1 MILSRVLWSD
11 YTQIVAATRTNEYGK
26 GREALLAATVQVVAE
41 RGLHGLTLRSVAEV
55 AGVNNTL
62 ISHHFG
68 TKDALLH
75 EAVAWATA
83 RAIRLSD
90 LSAAET
96 IDGNFAGA
104 LVELVTSEPQLQIFQ
119 YEFVLESRRRPDLR
133 AEAVALYEG
142 YIQGL
147 ERALARHGHTD
158 TGPLARAVFA
168 ALDGLVFQQITVASG
183 EAVRASIERVG
194 TLLEA
199 NLTSGSPRPL
209 QEIGE
214 PS

>member
-1 MILSRVLWSD
+1 M
-11 YTQIVAATRTNEYGK
+11 AATRTNEYGK

-41 RGLHGLTLRSVAEV
+41 RGLHGLTLRAVAEV

-104 LVELVTSEPQLQIFQ
+104 LVELVASEPHLQIFQ

-142 YIQGL
+142 YIEGL
-147 ERALARHGHTD
+147 ELALARHGHAD
-158 TGPLARAVFA
+158 TKPLARAVFA
-168 ALDGLVFQQITVASG
+168 ALDGLVFQQLTVADG
-183 EAVRASIERVG
+183 AVVQTAIERIG
-194 TLLEA
+194 SLLEA
-199 NLTSGSPRPL
+199 NLAGSPSRPL
-209 QEIGE
+209 QEIGGA
-214 PS
+214 S

>member
-1 MILSRVLWSD
+1 M
-11 YTQIVAATRTNEYGK
+11 AATRTNEYGK

-41 RGLHGLTLRSVAEV
+41 RGLRGLTLRAVAEV

-104 LVELVTSEPQLQIFQ
+104 LVTLVASEPQLQIFQ

-142 YIQGL
+142 YIEGL
-147 ERALARHGHTD
+147 ELALGRHGHAD
-158 TGPLARAVFA
+158 TKPLARAVFA
-168 ALDGLVFQQITVASG
+168 ALDGLVFQQLTVADG
-183 EAVRASIERVG
+183 AVVQAAIERIG
-194 TLLEA
+194 SLLEA
-199 NLTSGSPRPL
+199 NLASGDSRPM
-209 QEIGE
+209 QEIGGA
-214 PS
+214 S